1 MARGLWFTAM
11 GPIRQTTGITVVGI
25 GADGWSGVPSTVRER
40 ILAAEVLLGGRRH
53 LDLVP
58 AGTAVREEWPSPLL
72 SGLDDLLD
80 RHAGKDV
87 VALASG
93 DPLVSGIGTT
103 LIRRLGGD
111 AVEVI
116 PAISSVA
123 LARARMGWSA
133 EECETITVVG
143 REIDAL
149 RRVLTRGRKLVVL
162 VDGARVAD
170 VATLLEAAGFGNS
183 RVAVLS
189 HLGAADESRI
199 DAKAA
204 HLTDTGV
211 RSLSLMCVEVDGPAG
226 LSVLPGLDDSLFEH
240 DGQLSKRTVRLAA
253 VCALAPRPG
262 ELLWD
267 VGAGAGS
274 VGIEWART
282 DPRCRTLAIE
292 KDERRAGAIERN
304 AAALGVPSIVR
315 IVRGAAPAAL
325 VGLPVPD
332 AIFVGGGGS
341 REGVLDT
348 CWDTLSPGGR
358 LVAHAVTLETE
369 AVLVQW
375 WKTHGGELT
384 RLSVEHADPIGT
396 FTGWR
401 AQRPV
406 VQWSAVK
413 GER

>member
-1 MARGLWFTAM
+1 M

-116 PAISSVA
+116 PAISSVT

-348 CWDTLSPGGR
+348 CWDALPPGGR

-375 WKTHGGELT
+375 WKTRGGELT

>member
-11 GPIRQTTGITVVGI
+11 GPMRQTTGITVVGI
-25 GADGWSGVPSTVRER
+25 GADGWPGVPSTVRVR

-58 AGTAVREEWPSPLL
+58 AGAAVREEWPSPLL
-72 SGLDDLLD
+72 PGLDDLLD

-103 LIRRLGGD
+103 LIRRLGRD

-116 PAISSVA
+116 PAVSSVA

-170 VATLLEAAGFGNS
+170 VATLLAVTGFGNS

-253 VCALAPRPG
+253 VCALAPRPD
-262 ELLWD
+262 EMLWD

-292 KDERRAGAIERN
+292 KDEQRAGAIERN
-304 AAALGVPSIVR
+304 AAALGVPSTVR
-315 IVRGAAPAAL
+315 VVRGAAPAAL
-325 VGLPVPD
+325 AGLPVPD

-348 CWDTLSPGGR
+348 CWDALPPGGR

-406 VQWSAVK
+406 VQWSTVK

>member
-211 RSLSLMCVEVDGPAG
+211 RSLSLMCVEVNGPAG

-348 CWDTLSPGGR
+348 CWDALPPGGR

>member
-11 GPIRQTTGITVVGI
+11 GPIRQTTGMTVVGI

-348 CWDTLSPGGR
+348 CWDALPPGGR

>member
-1 MARGLWFTAM
+1 M
-11 GPIRQTTGITVVGI
+11 GPMRQTTGITVVGI

-72 SGLDDLLD
+72 PGLDDLLD

-123 LARARMGWSA
+123 LARARMGWSS
-133 EECETITVVG
+133 EECETVTVVG

-211 RSLSLMCVEVDGPAG
+211 RSLSLMCVEVEGPAG

-292 KDERRAGAIERN
+292 KDERRADAIERN
-304 AAALGVPSIVR
+304 AAALGVPSTVR
-315 IVRGAAPAAL
+315 VVRGAAPAAIA
-325 VGLPVPD
+325 GLPMPD

-348 CWDTLSPGGR
+348 CWDALPPGGR

-375 WKTHGGELT
+375 WKTHGGELV

>member
-204 HLTDTGV
+204 HLTDTGA

-348 CWDTLSPGGR
+348 CWDALPPGGR